1 VNAPGRSANSVRCWQ
16 TLALLAGLAGSG
28 VTGAQEIAGDVAV
41 QSQWF
46 TGSLEAPSPAL
57 PKAGI
62 LALEPYAI
70 YTNNTGAYGDG
81 WHHYSVP
88 NEVSSYE
95 SVTVFKY
102 ALTDRLSVEALPSVV
117 RTSSDHASTS
127 GFGDFPTEL
136 EYRFNDE
143 NNRTGAP
150 SVTAALGVSLPT
162 GRYEHLNTPLAGL
175 GSGAYTLKGGLL
187 FQSLFDTADHHPV
200 RLRFYGAVFESLGT
214 VSVQDVSV
222 YGTTFGFR
230 GHVAPGVA
238 EELGVGGGYALDQ
251 RWVLALDL
259 VGNNVAGFKLHGTQ
273 ASGSSVHVTGDT
285 SSSVSIAPAVEYNWS
300 GNIGVIAGVEF
311 SAAGRNTSSYV
322 APQIALAMAF

>member
-1 VNAPGRSANSVRCWQ
+1 VN
-16 TLALLAGLAGSG
+16 TLQRPRIGARWPWTLGVLTGLAGSCVG
-28 VTGAQEIAGDVAV
+28 YAQEVPGDAAV

-70 YTNNTGAYGDG
+70 YTNNTGAYGNG
-81 WHHYSVP
+81 WRHYAVP
-88 NEVSSYE
+88 NDVSSFE

-102 ALTDRLSVEALPSVV
+102 GLTDRLSVEALPTVV
-117 RTSSDHASTS
+117 RTSSNHASTT
-127 GFGDFPTEL
+127 GFGDLPTEL

-175 GSGAYTLKGGLL
+175 GSGAYTLKEGLL

-200 RLRFYGAVFESLGT
+200 RLRFYGAVFESLGN

-222 YGTTFGFR
+222 YGTALAFR

-238 EELGVGGGYALDQ
+238 EELGIGGGYALDQ

-259 VGNNVAGFKLHGTQ
+259 VGNNAAGFNLHGTQ
-273 ASGSSVHVTGDT
+273 ASGSVVHVSGTT
-285 SSSVSIAPAVEYNWS
+285 SSSVSFAPAVEYNWS
-300 GNIGVIAGVEF
+300 GNIGVIAGIEF